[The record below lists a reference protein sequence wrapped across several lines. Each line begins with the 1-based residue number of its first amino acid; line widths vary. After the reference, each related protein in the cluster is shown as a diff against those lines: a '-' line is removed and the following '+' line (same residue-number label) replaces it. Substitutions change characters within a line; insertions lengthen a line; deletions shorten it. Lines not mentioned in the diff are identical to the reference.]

1 MSYRSIIGLLVGV
14 MLLSGCALLRGPA
27 DEPEEPEVEEP
38 PEAVNENDIKPF
50 DEVIPEDAESDEG
63 LVTTHFVDDEDLY
76 YEIPDTLFERELLNI
91 TRVARTATN
100 VGFGGEKANTQ
111 TIRWQRHDE
120 EVFLRVVGHEN
131 RADPDDP
138 IFEAVRNSNVEPIL
152 RKFPVEAY
160 NEDTTGVVI
169 DVTDLYT
176 EDVPS
181 LGLPDFWQESFRV
194 TRLDGERSFI
204 EWAKSFPENVETR
217 NVLTYEAQEPPSNQ
231 SAETIT
237 VEMNHSMVLLPEEPM
252 EPRFCDERVGYFG
265 VEHTN
270 YSADEHRATEECY
283 VTRWRMEPSDP
294 EAFEAGELV
303 EPEEPITFYLD
314 PATPERWRPHLK
326 QGVEDWNQ
334 AFEAAGFKNAIQAK
348 EPPVDDEEVDYD
360 PADIRFPTIRYFA
373 SPVPNAYGP
382 HVHDPRSGEILG
394 SDIGWHHN
402 VLNLLR
408 NWYFV
413 QTAAANPEARAPQ
426 FEDEVMGQ
434 LVRFVSAHEVG
445 HTLGLPHN
453 FGSSNAVPVD
463 SLRSPSYTEEHGTA
477 ASIMDYA
484 RFNYVAQP
492 EDGVTDFLPDI
503 GPYDEWSVQWGYQ
516 PFPDAEDPEEEAE
529 ILHEMVRER
538 ADDPRFFYGR
548 QTFDPVDPR
557 SQSEALGDDGVR
569 ASTYGIQ
576 NLERV
581 VDHLVEWTYQ
591 EGENYDTLEELY
603 GEVVTQWRRYLG
615 HVAREIGG
623 VYETFKTYDQ
633 EGPVYEPVP
642 REEQVRAVEFLN
654 EEAFQTPEWMIER
667 DVLRRIE
674 GTGMVER
681 MREAQVGA
689 LELALQPQRMGRMV
703 EAEALGD
710 EDVYL
715 LAEMLQ
721 DVREGIWSE
730 LEQGE
735 SVGPYRRNVQRGHVD
750 RLEHLMTTDLDL
762 SEVNV
767 DQSDIR
773 AYARAELEALQGDI
787 ESGLIRTDDVTTEV
801 HLEDMRSRVEDVLD

>member
-38 PEAVNENDIKPF
+38 PEAVNDNDIKPF

-689 LELALQPQRMGRMV
+689 LELVLQPQRMGRMV

-715 LAEMLQ
+715 LAEMLE

>member
-773 AYARAELEALQGDI
+773 AYARAELEALRGDI